1 MTELLR
7 IDSLTSRYGQI
18 TALEHVSL
26 TIDAGE
32 AVALLGSNGA
42 GKSTLMKSIMGL
54 ISPAAGSIVFEGKS
68 LAGVSTA
75 DRARRGLGY
84 SPEGRRVFAGMT
96 VRENLEVAS
105 RSPDRARRVDEVFAL
120 FPALAEKAAIL
131 GWQLSGG
138 QQQMLAIG
146 RALMTGPKLL
156 LLDEPSLGLSP
167 ILTNEVME
175 RVKIIKARGT
185 AVLIAEQ
192 NVAKALAV
200 SDRAYVLQVG
210 RVIESGSAAE
220 LAVSP
225 RIREAFLGG

>member
-18 TALEHVSL
+18 TALEQVSL